1 MGDRADQRK
10 ARLENSTLA
19 ASRYS
24 RFASAIRCTLY
35 AVAFPMGTLPANRA
49 SMKRTLAL
57 VLILAAC
64 DVPQE
69 EEVAMGA
76 ETAEQI
82 GAQLPLVQDPY
93 VNAYINELGDTIAK
107 RTSRADLDWN
117 FFVVNSHQVNAFA
130 LPGGFIYVNRGLIE
144 ATSSV
149 DELAGVLGHE
159 IGHVIQRHS
168 VEQMQNRQ
176 KIGVIA
182 QLACTLTNVCES
194 GVGQAAIN
202 IGGTAIFSRY
212 SRADEFEADSEA
224 VENVLR
230 VGIDPEGIPSLF
242 EVLMSTRER
251 TPGAVEGWFST
262 HPLEESRI
270 DNSRRLIEQ
279 SGAARAGDLLKQLPS
294 YVEFKRRVS
303 MLPEPSPPPQ
313 P

>member
-1 MGDRADQRK
+1 
-10 ARLENSTLA
+10 
-19 ASRYS
+19 
-24 RFASAIRCTLY
+24 
-35 AVAFPMGTLPANRA
+35 
-49 SMKRTLAL
+49 MKRALIL
-57 VLILAAC
+57 VLLLAAC

-82 GAQLPLVQDPY
+82 GAQLPLVRDPY

-107 RTSRADLDWN
+107 RTSRADLDWQ

-149 DELAGVLGHE
+149 DQLAGVLGHE

-176 KIGVIA
+176 KIGVVA
-182 QLACTLTNVCES
+182 QLTCILTNICES
-194 GVGQAAIN
+194 GLGQAAIN
-202 IGGTAIFSRY
+202 IGGTAIISRY

-230 VGIDPEGIPSLF
+230 AGIDPEGIPSLF
-242 EVLMSTRER
+242 EVLMSTRQR
-251 TPGAVEGWFST
+251 TPGVVEGWFST

-270 DNSRRLIEQ
+270 ENAHRLIEQ
-279 SGAARAGDLLKQLPS
+279 TGAAGGGGLLKQLPS
-294 YVEFKRRVS
+294 YVEFKRRVAG
-303 MLPEPSPPPQ
+303 LPEPLLTQ
-313 P
+313 N